1 MKILKLI
8 MCLMAIFT
16 ITTGRAQEQP
26 EATQEQE
33 RMVGVPVLL
42 HRDTLF
48 YIYKPVGSFS
58 KEERAAA
65 ISRRVKELSEERFL
79 KADSVKVVD
88 DVLNTDV
95 VYMDRVLMSVTEA
108 DAGVAEMPRAE
119 LATLYAAKIKDSV
132 LRSAEQYSL
141 RSILIEIGL
150 AVLVLLV
157 FFVLVKYVNKFFHYI
172 FAKIEEQKDKR
183 LKGLKVKEYEM
194 LTPERE
200 VAVVLTVARF
210 IRLITLFVMIYIL
223 LPILFSIFPWTE
235 GYADTLL
242 LYILNP
248 LRNIALGIINYIPN
262 LLTILV
268 IVVVTHYVVKF
279 LRFLAEEVETGKLEV
294 PGFYRDWAKPT
305 YNIVRFL
312 LYAFMFVVIFP
323 YLPGSDS
330 PIFQGVSV
338 FIGIL
343 FSLGS
348 SSAIANMVAGLVLTY
363 MRSFKLGDRIKIGDI
378 SGDVI
383 EKTLLV
389 TRVRT
394 TKNEDITIPNAMIL
408 NNHTTNFTTCSEQS
422 EKGLVLH
429 TTVTIGY
436 DVPWPKV
443 HQALIDAALAT
454 PNVEKT
460 PQPFVLQTSLDDF
473 YVSYQLNAYTF
484 AASKMAITY
493 SGIHQNIQDKFNE
506 AGIEIL
512 SPHYRAQRDGNMV
525 TIPAHYLPQDY
536 QAPSFRVEQVK
547 TEMATS
553 SN

>member
-1 MKILKLI
+1 ML
-8 MCLMAIFT
+8 CLLCSLMLAQAW
-16 ITTGRAQEQP
+16 AQEQP
-26 EATQEQE
+26 KPATAQAA
-33 RMVGVPVLL
+33 VGAPVIL

-48 YIYKPVGSFS
+48 YIYNPVGSFS
-58 KEERAAA
+58 QQDRAAA
-65 ISRRVKELSEERFL
+65 ISKRVLQLSEERFFT
-79 KADSVKVVD
+79 ADSVRVVEH
-88 DVLNTDV
+88 VLSADV
-95 VYMDRVLMSVTEA
+95 VYQDRVLMSITEA
-108 DAGVAEMPRAE
+108 DAAVAGQDRLE
-119 LATLYAAKIKDSV
+119 LASLYAAKIQESV
-132 LRSAEQYSL
+132 AESVKQYSL

-150 AVLVLLV
+150 AVLVLVIFFFLVRFINKLFQLV
-157 FFVLVKYVNKFFHYI
+157 FT
-172 FAKIEEQKDKR
+172 KIEQQQGKT
-183 LKGLKVKEYEM
+183 LKGLKLKNYEM

-210 IRLITLFVMIYIL
+210 VRLITLFILVYIL
-223 LPILFSIFPWTE
+223 LPVLFSIFPWTE

-242 LYILNP
+242 QYILNP
-248 LRNIALGIINYIPN
+248 LRNIGLGLINYIPN

-268 IVVVTHYVVKF
+268 IVVVTHYVV
-279 LRFLAEEVETGKLEV
+279 RFLHFLASEIESGKLEV
-294 PGFYRDWAKPT
+294 SGFYKDWAKPT

-312 LYAFMFVVIFP
+312 LYAFMFVVIWP

-330 PIFQGVSV
+330 AVFQGVSV
-338 FIGIL
+338 FLGIL

-363 MRSFKLGDRIKIGDI
+363 MRSFKLGDRIKIGEI

-408 NNHTTNFTTCSEQS
+408 SSHTVNFTSCSEQS
-422 EKGLVLH
+422 DKGLVLH

-443 HQALIDAALAT
+443 HQALVDAALAS

-484 AASKMAITY
+484 AAGKMAATY

-525 TIPAHYLPQDY
+525 TIPAHYLPEDY
-536 QAPSFRVEQVK
+536 QVPTFRVEQVK
-547 TEMATS
+547 AEVTTS
-553 SN
+553 H

>member
-1 MKILKLI
+1 MKNFIKLVL
-8 MCLMAIFT
+8 CLMVFLNL
-16 ITTGRAQEQP
+16 GQVKAQEMLPADSASAPQG
-26 EATQEQE
+26 A
-33 RMVGVPVLL
+33 PVVL

-48 YIYKPVGSFS
+48 YIYQPVGSFS
-58 KEERAAA
+58 QQDRAAA
-65 ISRRVKELSEERFL
+65 IGKRVLQLSEERFFT
-79 KADSVKVVD
+79 ADSVRVIEH
-88 DVLNTDV
+88 VLSADV
-95 VYMDRVLMSVTEA
+95 VYQDRVLMSITEA
-108 DAGVAEMPRAE
+108 DASVSGQDRLELASLYAGKIRESVAE
-119 LATLYAAKIKDSV
+119 SV
-132 LRSAEQYSL
+132 KQYSL
-141 RSILIEIGL
+141 RSIMIEIGL
-150 AVLVLLV
+150 AILVLVIFFFLVRFINKLFQLV
-157 FFVLVKYVNKFFHYI
+157 FT
-172 FAKIEEQKDKR
+172 KIEQQQGKT
-183 LKGLKVKEYEM
+183 LKGLKLKNYEM

-200 VAVVLTVARF
+200 VAVLLTVARF
-210 IRLITLFVMIYIL
+210 VRLITLFILVYIL
-223 LPILFSIFPWTE
+223 LPVLFSIFPWTE

-242 LYILNP
+242 QYILNP
-248 LRNIALGIINYIPN
+248 LRNIGLGLINYIPN

-268 IVVVTHYVVKF
+268 IVVVTHYVVRF
-279 LRFLAEEVETGKLEV
+279 IHFLASEIESGKLEV
-294 PGFYRDWAKPT
+294 SGFYKDWAKPT

-312 LYAFMFVVIFP
+312 LYAFMFVVIWP

-330 PIFQGVSV
+330 AVFQGVSV
-338 FIGIL
+338 FLGIL

-363 MRSFKLGDRIKIGDI
+363 MRSFKLGDRIKIGEI

-408 NNHTTNFTTCSEQS
+408 NNHTTNFTTCSEHS

-443 HQALIDAALAT
+443 HQALIDAAIAT
-454 PNVEKT
+454 TNVEKT

-484 AASKMAITY
+484 AASKMALTY
-493 SGIHQNIQDKFNE
+493 SAIHQNIQDKFNE

-512 SPHYRAQRDGNMV
+512 SPHYRAQRDGNMI
-525 TIPAHYLPQDY
+525 TIPAHYLPKDY
-536 QAPSFRVEQVK
+536 QVPSFRVEQINVAE
-547 TEMATS
+547 TAH
-553 SN
+553 N

>member
-1 MKILKLI
+1 MKNFIKLVL
-8 MCLMAIFT
+8 CLMVFLNL
-16 ITTGRAQEQP
+16 GQVKAQEMLPADSASAPQG
-26 EATQEQE
+26 A
-33 RMVGVPVLL
+33 PVVL

-48 YIYKPVGSFS
+48 YIYQPVGSFS
-58 KEERAAA
+58 QQDRAAA
-65 ISRRVKELSEERFL
+65 IGKRVLQLSEERFFT
-79 KADSVKVVD
+79 ADSVRVVEH
-88 DVLNTDV
+88 VLSADV
-95 VYMDRVLMSVTEA
+95 VYQDRVLMSITEA
-108 DAGVAEMPRAE
+108 DASVSGQDRLELASLYAGKIRESVAE
-119 LATLYAAKIKDSV
+119 SV
-132 LRSAEQYSL
+132 KQYSL
-141 RSILIEIGL
+141 RSIMIEIGL
-150 AVLVLLV
+150 AILVLVIFFFLVRFINKLFQLV
-157 FFVLVKYVNKFFHYI
+157 FT
-172 FAKIEEQKDKR
+172 KIEQQQGKT
-183 LKGLKVKEYEM
+183 LKGLKLKNYEM

-200 VAVVLTVARF
+200 VAVLLAVARF
-210 IRLITLFVMIYIL
+210 VRLITLFILVYIL
-223 LPILFSIFPWTE
+223 LPVLFSIFPWTE

-242 LYILNP
+242 QYILNP
-248 LRNIALGIINYIPN
+248 LRNIGLGLINYIPN

-268 IVVVTHYVVKF
+268 IVVVTHYVVRF
-279 LRFLAEEVETGKLEV
+279 IHFLASEIESGKLEV
-294 PGFYRDWAKPT
+294 SGFYKDWAKPT

-312 LYAFMFVVIFP
+312 LYAFMFVVIWP

-330 PIFQGVSV
+330 AVFQGVSV
-338 FIGIL
+338 FLGIL

-363 MRSFKLGDRIKIGDI
+363 MRSFKLGDRIKIGEI

-408 NNHTTNFTTCSEQS
+408 NNHTTNFTTCSEHS

-443 HQALIDAALAT
+443 HQALIDAAIAT
-454 PNVEKT
+454 TNVEKT

-484 AASKMAITY
+484 AASKMALTY
-493 SGIHQNIQDKFNE
+493 SAIHQNIQDKFNE

-512 SPHYRAQRDGNMV
+512 SPHYRAQRDGNMI
-525 TIPAHYLPQDY
+525 TIPAHYLPKDY
-536 QAPSFRVEQVK
+536 QVPSFRVEQINVAE
-547 TEMATS
+547 TAH
-553 SN
+553 N

>member
-1 MKILKLI
+1 MKNFIKLVL
-8 MCLMAIFT
+8 CLMVFLNL
-16 ITTGRAQEQP
+16 GQVKAQEMLPADSAFAPQG
-26 EATQEQE
+26 A
-33 RMVGVPVLL
+33 PVVL

-48 YIYKPVGSFS
+48 YIYQPVGSFS
-58 KEERAAA
+58 QQDRAAA
-65 ISRRVKELSEERFL
+65 IGKRVLQLSEERFFT
-79 KADSVKVVD
+79 ADSVRVVEH
-88 DVLNTDV
+88 VLSADV
-95 VYMDRVLMSVTEA
+95 VYQDRVLMSITEA
-108 DAGVAEMPRAE
+108 DASVSGQDRLELASLYAGKIRESVAE
-119 LATLYAAKIKDSV
+119 SV
-132 LRSAEQYSL
+132 KQYSL
-141 RSILIEIGL
+141 RSIMIEIGL
-150 AVLVLLV
+150 AILVLVIFFFLVRFINKLFQLV
-157 FFVLVKYVNKFFHYI
+157 FT
-172 FAKIEEQKDKR
+172 KIEQQQGKT
-183 LKGLKVKEYEM
+183 LKGLKLKNYEM

-200 VAVVLTVARF
+200 VAVLLTVARF
-210 IRLITLFVMIYIL
+210 VRLITLFILVYIL
-223 LPILFSIFPWTE
+223 LPVLFSIFPWTE

-242 LYILNP
+242 QYILNP
-248 LRNIALGIINYIPN
+248 LRNIGLGLINYIPN

-268 IVVVTHYVVKF
+268 IVVVTHYVVRF
-279 LRFLAEEVETGKLEV
+279 IHFLASEIESGKLEV
-294 PGFYRDWAKPT
+294 SGFYKDWAKPT

-312 LYAFMFVVIFP
+312 LYAFMFVVIWP

-330 PIFQGVSV
+330 AVFQGVSV
-338 FIGIL
+338 FLGIL

-363 MRSFKLGDRIKIGDI
+363 MRSFKLGDRIKIGEI

-408 NNHTTNFTTCSEQS
+408 NNHTTNFTTCSEHS

-443 HQALIDAALAT
+443 HQALIDAAIAT
-454 PNVEKT
+454 TNVEKT

-484 AASKMAITY
+484 AASKMALTY
-493 SGIHQNIQDKFNE
+493 SAIHQNIQDKFNE

-512 SPHYRAQRDGNMV
+512 SPHYRAQRDGNMI
-525 TIPAHYLPQDY
+525 TIPAHYLPKDY
-536 QAPSFRVEQVK
+536 QVPSFRVEQINVAE
-547 TEMATS
+547 TAH
-553 SN
+553 N